1 MTEQSNSQLDR
12 MKHTAYNRR
21 IIGAAY
27 RPLCK
32 ILILIGMATI
42 GLAMAIA
49 WQYNS
54 STKRTKFATGTITEV
69 NRVSGIGKDSDGDST
84 QKCRIH
90 YVANIN
96 GDEYT
101 DRLGYRGEPTTDKC
115 DLTIGSSI
123 DISYDPAHPL
133 NNAYLV
139 DDQTSNH
146 GTLKDTVI
154 SSLTITAVGAI
165 PLVVGIIGLRMDNK
179 RNEDKPEVMNGKS
192 SKEKHLAKQ
201 KEK

>member
-1 MTEQSNSQLDR
+1 MTKQSNSQLDR
-12 MKHTAYNRR
+12 LKHAAYNRR

-32 ILILIGMATI
+32 IFILIGIATI

-54 STKRTKFATGTITEV
+54 STKRTELATGTITEI
-69 NRVSGIGKDSDGDST
+69 NRVSGVGKDSDGGST

-115 DLTIGSSI
+115 NLTIGSTI

-139 DDQTSNH
+139 DDQTSDH
-146 GTLKDTVI
+146 GTLKNTVI

-165 PLVVGIIGLRMDNK
+165 PLVVGIIGLQIDNK
-179 RNEDKPEVMNGKS
+179 RNEDKLEVMNSKS
-192 SKEKHLAKQ
+192 SKEKHLTKQ

>member
-1 MTEQSNSQLDR
+1 M
-12 MKHTAYNRR
+12 
-21 IIGAAY
+21 
-27 RPLCK
+27 
-32 ILILIGMATI
+32 
-42 GLAMAIA
+42 
-49 WQYNS
+49 
-54 STKRTKFATGTITEV
+54 
-69 NRVSGIGKDSDGDST
+69 
-84 QKCRIH
+84 
-90 YVANIN
+90 ANIN

-179 RNEDKPEVMNGKS
+179 RNEDKPEAMNGKS

>member
-12 MKHTAYNRR
+12 LKHTAYNRR

-192 SKEKHLAKQ
+192 SKEKHLATQ